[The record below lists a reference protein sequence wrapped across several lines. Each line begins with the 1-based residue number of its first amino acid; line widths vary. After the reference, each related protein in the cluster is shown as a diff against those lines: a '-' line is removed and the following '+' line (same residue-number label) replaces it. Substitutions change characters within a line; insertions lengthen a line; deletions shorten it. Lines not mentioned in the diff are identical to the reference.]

1 MTDTR
6 EIWVDIKNYEGKYR
20 ISNKGR
26 IKSLERQVSHG
37 GITWIQPERIM
48 SHWCGTTS
56 YYDCVRLYKGGVGT
70 KFSVHRLVAQHF
82 LPEWNPKLEVN
93 HIDGDRYNNTAN
105 NLEMCT
111 HQRNMEHAIAG
122 GLKQDYGEKSVNAK
136 LTNAQAEEVRVK
148 YFSGKASQD
157 TLAKQ
162 YGVSRQTVSAIVRY
176 KKYIR

>member
-93 HIDGDRYNNTAN
+93 HIDGESLSSYIFLISNNGAY
-105 NLEMCT
+105 
-111 HQRNMEHAIAG
+111 R
-122 GLKQDYGEKSVNAK
+122 
-136 LTNAQAEEVRVK
+136 
-148 YFSGKASQD
+148 
-157 TLAKQ
+157 LAADAVLFCQ
-162 YGVSRQTVSAIVRY
+162 GIL
-176 KKYIR
+176 

>member
-37 GITWIQPERIM
+37 GITWTQPERIM

-93 HIDGDRYNNTAN
+93 HIDGDRYNNTAD

-111 HQRNMEHAIAG
+111 HQQNMEP
-122 GLKQDYGEKSVNAK
+122 
-136 LTNAQAEEVRVK
+136 
-148 YFSGKASQD
+148 
-157 TLAKQ
+157 
-162 YGVSRQTVSAIVRY
+162 
-176 KKYIR
+176 